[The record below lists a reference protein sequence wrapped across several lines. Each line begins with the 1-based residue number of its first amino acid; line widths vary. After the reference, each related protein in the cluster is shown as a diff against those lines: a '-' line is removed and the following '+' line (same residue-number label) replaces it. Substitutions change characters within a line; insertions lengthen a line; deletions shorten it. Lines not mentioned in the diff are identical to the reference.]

1 MRSDLYI
8 VLAGSGRMWTL
19 FSRIR
24 IRPCIS
30 RLEWWKGFL
39 QNYCFVPLNLLM
51 LRKLNSIDLGQLS
64 RTKENMQSDPDP
76 PWISDAFKNVPN
88 IRSMAKHPF
97 MVQMFGTSILYHN
110 CEIKHNCS
118 KMYSKLRCFFRNVVF
133 GAPAHGNTSKF
144 LPVFAWWD
152 NMYCSGKFCQ
162 TVPKV
167 FVLSTHWTLQISEN
181 PLTPK

>member
-1 MRSDLYI
+1 MMERFPTKLLFCTVKSVDVTQTELYRFG
-8 VLAGSGRMWTL
+8 AA
-19 FSRIR
+19 F
-24 IRPCIS
+24 
-30 RLEWWKGFL
+30 
-39 QNYCFVPLNLLM
+39 Y
-51 LRKLNSIDLGQLS
+51 

-144 LPVFAWWD
+144 LAVFAW
-152 NMYCSGKFCQ
+152 
-162 TVPKV
+162 
-167 FVLSTHWTLQISEN
+167 
-181 PLTPK
+181 